1 MLHAYIDFDD
11 ILMQAGGVMVD
22 RNAGVVLK
30 AKLELSRFND
40 DESITRM
47 IQDFEAKVSI

>member
-1 MLHAYIDFDD
+1 
-11 ILMQAGGVMVD
+11 
-22 RNAGVVLK
+22 LK

-47 IQDFEAKVSI
+47 IQDFEAKVSIWSMSPHATPLHSLEVSFLPWPTY